1 MKKGIIIFLF
11 ILFNLSNISIYCQF
25 TTIGTD
31 FWLSFLKNYIQPN
44 CIVYITS
51 ESGSSG
57 VISMP
62 GTGWLQTFT
71 VPTNGS
77 ISITIPDSYNPSD
90 TFPNTILNKG
100 IHIVSGNPISVYAA
114 NQAQF
119 SSDATL
125 IIPTDALG
133 NEYRVMAYSP
143 LTDSPSEF
151 LILGVEDNTQIQI
164 IPTAPVYGGVGANVP
179 FNITLNQGEVY
190 LVRSYGDITGTLIK
204 SINTNDCKTFAVFGG
219 HECAYVPV
227 TCQFCDHLYEQMIPT
242 HAWGKNYITTPL
254 MTRNGD
260 QFRILAKDNGTVVH
274 INGGASINLN
284 AGQFHETFLTQA
296 SYITSNNPICVAQY
310 SRGSQCDNTT
320 SDPFMVILS
329 PIEQLMNHIVFQAF
343 NTPIINQFYVI

>member
-260 QFRILAKDNGTVVH
+260 Q
-274 INGGASINLN
+274 
-284 AGQFHETFLTQA
+284 
-296 SYITSNNPICVAQY
+296 
-310 SRGSQCDNTT
+310 
-320 SDPFMVILS
+320 
-329 PIEQLMNHIVFQAF
+329 
-343 NTPIINQFYVI
+343 